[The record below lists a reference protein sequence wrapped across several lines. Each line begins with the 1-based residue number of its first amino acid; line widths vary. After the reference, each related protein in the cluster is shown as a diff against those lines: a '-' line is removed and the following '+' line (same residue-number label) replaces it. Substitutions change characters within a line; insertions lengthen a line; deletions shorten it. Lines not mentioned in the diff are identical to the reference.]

1 MKKNELTLF
10 LIYELKQLLDNINK
24 FYWKGGQIY
33 ILKIATQ
40 EDYNFIYNLNKA
52 NIEDYVIKTWGNW
65 NEDFQSEFFSR
76 YFQTIEFQI
85 IVVNDKNVGIVAFSR
100 SEKSIVID
108 EIQILPEYQN
118 KGIGTLIL
126 SDIIA
131 DAQKAKIEI
140 NLRVLK
146 VNNIAQN
153 FYNKLG
159 FEKIG
164 NTETH
169 FLLSKKPNLHIPD
182 YPDIESRVS
191 RH

>member
-1 MKKNELTLF
+1 M
-10 LIYELKQLLDNINK
+10 
-24 FYWKGGQIY
+24 
-33 ILKIATQ
+33 
-40 EDYNFIYNLNKA
+40 NKA

-65 NEDFQSEFFSR
+65 DEDFQREFFSR

-85 IVVNDKNVGIVAFSR
+85 IVVNDKNVGIVACSR
-100 SEKSIVID
+100 DEKYTVID

-146 VNNIAQN
+146 VNFIAQK

-164 NTETH
+164 DTETH
-169 FLLSKKPNLHIPD
+169 FLLSKKPYLHISD
-182 YPDIESRVS
+182 YPDIESRES